1 MDLSLWAKT
10 SGTWINIATIVLGTG
25 LGLLLRGRLPERM
38 QRVIMQS
45 LGLVTLFIGVS
56 MAGSMGKGGA
66 GVVDGVILGL
76 VTLVVG
82 GVLGEWWRIEE
93 RLAGLGD
100 WIKARVRGNGPFTEG
115 FVAASLLFCIGPM
128 TLIGALNNGL
138 SGDNKLLVIK
148 AALDGLAAIALVS
161 SFGIGAGFSTLVVL
175 VYQGGVSLAAAGL
188 ATAIPDPASDPRI
201 LLITGVGGL
210 MVMGVGINLLELTRV
225 RVASLLPALPLA
237 PLVWWI
243 AAQVSRALV

>member
-10 SGTWINIATIVLGTG
+10 SGTWINIATIVLGAG
-25 LGLLLRGRLPERM
+25 LGVLLRGRLPERM

-56 MAGSMGKGGA
+56 MAASLGKGGA

-76 VTLVVG
+76 IALVVG
-82 GVLGEWWRIEE
+82 GILGEWWLIEE

-100 WIKARVRGNGPFTEG
+100 WIKARVRGSGPFTEG

-128 TLIGALNNGL
+128 ALIGALNNGL
-138 SGDNKLLVIK
+138 SGDDKLLVIK
-148 AALDGLAAIALVS
+148 AALDGLAAIALAS
-161 SFGIGAGFSTLVVL
+161 SFGVGAGFSALVVL
-175 VYQGGVSLAAAGL
+175 VYQGGVSLAAGGL
-188 ATAIPDPASDPRI
+188 ANGLPDPAANPVV
-201 LLITGVGGL
+201 LLVSGVGGL
-210 MVMGVGINLLELTRV
+210 MVMAVGINLLELTKIRLG
-225 RVASLLPALPLA
+225 SLLPALALA

-243 AAQVSRALV
+243 AA